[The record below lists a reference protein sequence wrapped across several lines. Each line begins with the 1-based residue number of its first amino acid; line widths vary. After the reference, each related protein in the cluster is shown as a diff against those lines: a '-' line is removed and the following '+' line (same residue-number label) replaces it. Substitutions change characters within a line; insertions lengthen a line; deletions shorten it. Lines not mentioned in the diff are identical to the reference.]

1 MCLLVLAPLHPPLL
15 LLLAR
20 LLLLLLLLLL
30 LPTAAAALP
39 DELLSLEGLLV
50 GLLVHRLA

>member
-1 MCLLVLAPLHPPLL
+1 MLAPLHPPLL
-15 LLLAR
+15 LLL
-20 LLLLLLLLLL
+20 LLLARWLLLLL